1 MYPSCSFYISRTMFT
16 PALVEELMKPQDLY
30 TIPSI
35 RLLFDRIVH
44 SSIMRLN
51 EQSMDKLYDLI
62 LMGIKYQVFSCIE
75 VSDLLT
81 VTQTHIDTAVAM
93 CTDELTQHMIQH
105 AGKRETGQ
113 EEKA

>member
-1 MYPSCSFYISRTMFT
+1 
-16 PALVEELMKPQDLY
+16 MKPQDLY

-62 LMGIKYQVFSCIE
+62 LMGLKYQ
-75 VSDLLT
+75 
-81 VTQTHIDTAVAM
+81 
-93 CTDELTQHMIQH
+93 
-105 AGKRETGQ
+105 AGSPPRGCARSRGGLGETRRFPCRYCP
-113 EEKA
+113 ASAWTS